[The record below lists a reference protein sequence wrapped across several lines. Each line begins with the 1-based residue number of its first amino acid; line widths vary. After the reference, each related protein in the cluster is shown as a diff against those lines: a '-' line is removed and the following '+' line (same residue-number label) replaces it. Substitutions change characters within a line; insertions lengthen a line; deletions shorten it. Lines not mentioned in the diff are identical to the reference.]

1 MNKKATNQFDEEHLS
16 VLRYVHNHNNEKF
29 NQREIANNLD
39 ISLGKLNYLIKQ
51 LVKKGFVKIKN
62 FKKSK
67 KKSSYLYVITPQG
80 LSQKIEMTKSF
91 MTRKMREYDELKKE
105 ISDVDNS

>member
-29 NQREIANNLD
+29 NQREIADNLN

-91 MTRKMREYDELKKE
+91 MTRKMREYDQLKSELKKK
-105 ISDVDNS
+105 N

>member
-29 NQREIANNLD
+29 NQREIADNLN

-51 LVKKGFVKIKN
+51 LVKRV
-62 FKKSK
+62 S
-67 KKSSYLYVITPQG
+67 
-80 LSQKIEMTKSF
+80 
-91 MTRKMREYDELKKE
+91 LKL
-105 ISDVDNS
+105 